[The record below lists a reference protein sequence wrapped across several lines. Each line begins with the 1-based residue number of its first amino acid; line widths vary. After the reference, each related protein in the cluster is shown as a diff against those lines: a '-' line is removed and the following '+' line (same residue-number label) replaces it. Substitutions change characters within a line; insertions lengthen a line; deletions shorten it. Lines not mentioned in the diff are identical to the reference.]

1 MGYIKHLNEI
11 SGNYSVT
18 RELTNAFRRVV
29 YDNAN
34 PTDTIYTYNKR
45 INKELARKRE
55 NNK

>member
-1 MGYIKHLNEI
+1 MKCIMPLNEI

-34 PTDTIYTYNKR
+34 ATDTIYTYNKK
-45 INKELARKRE
+45 INKELARKQE
-55 NNK
+55 NS